1 MTRPSPMSRRAVSC
15 RSFAMSPSR
24 SPSSTAT
31 LMVTI
36 ASSRGFSMP
45 IKVLKPGLATTVQ
58 DHGRPGY
65 YHLGIPL
72 SGGMDRHALAA
83 ANLLVGN
90 DEGAAVLEAVFMG
103 PDLEFTDDTMV
114 AVTGAELPPRVDG
127 LPRETWSSFK
137 VKRGQILSFDFLK
150 QGARAYIAVSGG
162 IDVPVVLGS
171 RSTYALGALGGFK
184 GRKLEAGDEL
194 PVGRAAATVQDG
206 RTVAKELRGQPAGMP
221 TELRAMPGL
230 YWHRIT
236 EAAGNGFFSDTWKV
250 APEADRIG
258 YRFRGGKPLDFV
270 PREPPFGAGSDPS
283 NITDACYPYGS
294 IQVPGG
300 TEPIVLHRDAV
311 SGGGYFMVGTIISA
325 DMDLIGQLQP
335 NTQVRF
341 AKVEIEKALAARRAR
356 SALTDK
362 LRGSIA

>member
-1 MTRPSPMSRRAVSC
+1 MA
-15 RSFAMSPSR
+15 
-24 SPSSTAT
+24 
-31 LMVTI
+31 
-36 ASSRGFSMP
+36 

-58 DHGRPGY
+58 DLGRPGY
-65 YHLGIPL
+65 YHIGIPL

-90 DEGAAVLEAVFMG
+90 AEGAAVLEAVFM
-103 PDLEFTDDTMV
+103 
-114 AVTGAELPPRVDG
+114 PPKLDG
-127 LPRETWSSFK
+127 EPRETWSSFK
-137 VKRGQILSFDFLK
+137 VTRGQRLSFDFLK
-150 QGARAYIAVSGG
+150 KGARAYIAVAGG

-194 PVGRAAATVQDG
+194 PVGAVAASVKEG
-206 RTVAKELRGQPAGMP
+206 RTVAQELRGLPAAMP
-221 TELRAMPGL
+221 TELRVTPGL

-236 EAAGNGFFSDTWKV
+236 DAAGQGFFTDTWKV

-258 YRFRGGKPLDFV
+258 YRFKGGKPLEFV

-311 SGGGYFMVGTIISA
+311 SGGGYFMVGTVISA
-325 DMDLIGQLQP
+325 DLDLIGQLQP
-335 NTQVRF
+335 NTPVRF
-341 AKVEIEKALAARRAR
+341 VKVEMDEALAARRAR
-356 SALTDK
+356 AGLLTK
-362 LRGSIA
+362 VRSSLESSL